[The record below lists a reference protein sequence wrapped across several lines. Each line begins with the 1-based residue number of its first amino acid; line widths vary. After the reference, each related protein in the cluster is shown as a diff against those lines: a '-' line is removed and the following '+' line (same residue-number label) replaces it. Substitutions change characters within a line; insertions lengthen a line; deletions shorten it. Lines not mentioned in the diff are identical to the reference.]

1 MMDQIDPQVVPLF
14 QGLLSLEQ
22 VYEKGREIQRKALER
37 EFNYRCVEGF
47 YFLRIGLRKNPFF
60 EHIQHKKALQ
70 DGCILE
76 VGCAFGIDG
85 RDLVLSQGVK
95 RENYLGIDVSR
106 TFIDLGFELFED
118 KDKMENCFAV
128 KSIGDED
135 WVSFVK
141 SKLKRVDVVVATLVL
156 HVIPK
161 ECRDFVSKVYQLL
174 EPYQGVFI
182 GETMGIDLPD
192 EEPFYF
198 ERHDS
203 PRVCHT
209 SVSLTKLFKSVGF
222 KRVETIFLS
231 RWTRG
236 GEGITAT
243 CEEDEEKV
251 KNRARLAFIA
261 FA

>member
-1 MMDQIDPQVVPLF
+1 MDQIDPEVLPLF
-14 QGLLSLEQ
+14 GGLSLEQ
-22 VYEKGREIQRKALER
+22 VYEKGREIQQKALEK

-47 YFLRIGLRKNPFF
+47 YFLRIGLRKNPLF
-60 EHIQHKKALQ
+60 EHIKLQKALQ
-70 DGCILE
+70 DCCILE

-85 RDLVLSQGVK
+85 RDLVFSQGVK
-95 RENYLGIDVSR
+95 PENYLGIDISS

-118 KDKMENCFAV
+118 KNTMKNCFAV
-128 KSIGDED
+128 KSVGDED
-135 WVSFVK
+135 FSAFVK
-141 SKLKRVDVVVATLVL
+141 SKLKRVDIVVATLVL

-161 ECRDFVSKVYQLL
+161 ECKEFVDQVYQLL
-174 EPYQGVFI
+174 EPYQGMFI

-198 ERHDS
+198 ERHNS

-209 SVSLTKLFKSVGF
+209 SVSLTKLFQSVGF
-222 KRVETIFLS
+222 KRVETTFLS
-231 RWTRG
+231 RWRRG

-243 CEEDEEKV
+243 CKEDEEKV